1 MLGDD
6 FSYTDIRLEGQDIVF
21 DYIAPLEPD
30 PRPSAIY
37 RGVVGR
43 SASQL
48 GPDVWSIQPPVMGNT
63 WAADNL
69 AKVNHIVVVMMEN
82 RSFDHVLGH
91 RALLPGGSG
100 VDGLTPDLLKL
111 LQDAGYPLPRL
122 AQSSLTVK
130 TQFPV
135 AVGHELHDVA
145 EQLRHRMAGPGGRGI
160 VSPEGFVANF
170 KTRHDKLGAQD
181 RARVKL
187 LDVLGWYD
195 GSDLPFYRYLADN
208 YAWCDRYFCSHAGPT
223 LPNRMFSLSGDV
235 QYDRA
240 GEAIVDNN
248 DGDNFYL
255 SRAFN
260 IYDLFTRRG
269 LDWRVYE
276 SFPSVTM
283 LRMFARYATDDR
295 QIVPIDRLAHDV
307 AAGNL
312 PALTVIE
319 PAMHH
324 FPQND
329 DHPVADMRN
338 GQAFLK
344 GVYDTL
350 RSNPGL
356 WAKTLLVITY
366 DEHGGFYDHVVPP
379 IADLRDVRQIDS
391 TSQGSVL
398 AGAPAVTGV
407 GLASGG
413 VHAGLRAVLSAGQ
426 ASVMLEGAVHAGVP
440 LASRQ
445 DCLTPYGVRVPT
457 FLVSP
462 WVPAGKGPD
471 LVLDHCSILKTLL
484 ARFIGPSA
492 PFLSDRVSASRSF
505 DSFLTVGAPR
515 MDIGP
520 APAVAAVQ
528 RGMRKTGRSIV
539 TAPMSRAAMRRG
551 NVDYHDLTGWL
562 ARQLGR

>member
-1 MLGDD
+1 
-6 FSYTDIRLEGQDIVF
+6 
-21 DYIAPLEPD
+21 
-30 PRPSAIY
+30 
-37 RGVVGR
+37 
-43 SASQL
+43 
-48 GPDVWSIQPPVMGNT
+48 
-63 WAADNL
+63 
-69 AKVNHIVVVMMEN
+69 
-82 RSFDHVLGH
+82 
-91 RALLPGGSG
+91 
-100 VDGLTPDLLKL
+100 LLKL
-111 LQDAGYPLPRL
+111 PQDAGYPLSRL

-145 EQLRHRMAGPGGRGI
+145 EQLLHRMAGPGGRGI

-391 TSQGSVL
+391 TSQGSGL
-398 AGAPAVTGV
+398 AGAPAVAGV

-445 DCLTPYGVRVPT
+445 DCLTTYGVRVPT

-484 ARFIGPSA
+484 ARFIGPGA

-520 APAVAAVQ
+520 APAVASVQ